1 MYCLEQVSLK
11 LNIKF
16 KIDFVRMMTSHL
28 RKLVQD
34 EKWGQK
40 ELKIVKKFLGI
51 VFFFLSSIE
60 IGELE

>member
-1 MYCLEQVSLK
+1 LEQVSLK

>member
-1 MYCLEQVSLK
+1 VYCLEQVSLK